1 MITTVGLGETV
12 NYKFTTSVNG
22 VPTQLAGSPA
32 VACYVGSST
41 TERTTGVTL
50 TVDFDARTGLNNVA
64 IVATSGNG
72 YAAGERI
79 TLVLTAGT
87 VGGYSVVGTVVGA
100 FCVVP
105 AMVYDALVDGT
116 DTLQADVT
124 QWLGTAAATPSV
136 AGVPEVDLTHIA
148 GSAVNTSSAQ
158 LGVNV
163 VQAAGTAWGS
173 GAITAGAIASNAITS
188 AKIAANAIGASQIAA
203 GAIDAATFAADVDA
217 EILSYLVDDA
227 TKIDASALNTATGT
241 TIPAILTDTAEIGAA
256 GAGLTEAGGTG
267 DHLTAVPWNAAWD
280 AEVQSE
286 AEDALVAHR
295 LDELMNADSDI
306 DGAAP
311 PTVGS
316 VVHEL
321 LSKTAGSFTFDQT
334 TDSLEALRDRGDA
347 AWLTATGFSTLDAAG
362 VRTAVGLAAA
372 NLDTQLAALPTTAEN
387 AAAVWDEARS
397 GHISAGTFG
406 EGVASVQGNVTGSVA
421 SVTGAVGSVTGN
433 VGGNVSGS
441 VGSVATGGIAAGS
454 IADGALTAAKFAS
467 GAFDAVWSV
476 STRTLTSISGLGIAL
491 ATKLTKYVQLL
502 ARKDSAIATDN
513 ATELTEINAD
523 GGSGAGAFAN
533 TTDAVEALRDNQQ
546 TAAAAALTAYDP
558 PTNAEMEAR
567 TLAAAAYATAAA
579 QATAQADLDVL
590 AGSDGVTLATSQP
603 HYAPAT
609 AASATAIETDTQ
621 DIQSRLP
628 AALVG
633 GRIDATVD
641 AAGMESGAIDAILD
655 DAIGDGTITLRQALR
670 VLIAGMAGKI
680 SGAATTTV
688 TIRNLADTADV
699 VVATV
704 DADGNR
710 TAVTVTP

>member
-1 MITTVGLGETV
+1 MTTTVGLGETV

-79 TLVLTAGT
+79 TLVITAGT

-173 GAITAGAIASNAITS
+173 GAITSGAFASGAITATA
-188 AKIAANAIGASQIAA
+188 IAANAIGASEL
-203 GAIDAATFAADVDA
+203 AADAVA
-217 EILSYLVDDA
+217 EI
-227 TKIDASALNTATGT
+227 
-241 TIPAILTDTAEIGAA
+241 
-256 GAGLTEAGGTG
+256 
-267 DHLTAVPWNAAWD
+267 
-280 AEVQSE
+280 
-286 AEDALVAHR
+286 
-295 LDELMNADSDI
+295 AD
-306 DGAAP
+306 
-311 PTVGS
+311 
-316 VVHEL
+316 
-321 LSKTAGSFTFDQT
+321 
-334 TDSLEALRDRGDA
+334 
-347 AWLTATGFSTLDAAG
+347 
-362 VRTAVGLAAA
+362 
-372 NLDTQLAALPTTAEN
+372 
-387 AAAVWDEARS
+387 AVWDEARS

-633 GRIDATVD
+633 GRMSSDAVAISGSTAAADAVEANIANLDAAVSSRATQAQILSDATPFAGANLDAAVSTRATPTQVNAEVVD
-641 AAGMESGAIDAILD
+641 ALSVDTYAEPTG
-655 DAIGDGTITLRQALR
+655 
-670 VLIAGMAGKI
+670 VPP
-680 SGAATTTV
+680 ATTTLERKIGQV
-688 TIRNLADTADV
+688 YMALRNRVDV
-699 VVATV
+699 DSNTGKKQFFDDGGAAEWEKDFT
-704 DADGNR
+704 DAGNVYSESEGN
-710 TAVTVTP
+710 AP

>member
-1 MITTVGLGETV
+1 MIKNTAGQKVGVQMVSATDGSAFTGTVTVYVTVDAGTQALGSVGSGVCTHEGNGFHTYAPAQAET
-12 NYKFTTSVNG
+12 NGDHLAFTYIGTGAVPVTVQVYPVAGDAYTRLGAPAGASVSAD
-22 VPTQLAGSPA
+22 LADIESKVDDLETRVSATRAGYLDNLSAGA
-32 VACYVGSST
+32 VAL
-41 TERTTGVTL
+41 E
-50 TVDFDARTGLNNVA
+50 
-64 IVATSGNG
+64 AT
-72 YAAGERI
+72 
-79 TLVLTAGT
+79 
-87 VGGYSVVGTVVGA
+87 
-100 FCVVP
+100 
-105 AMVYDALVDGT
+105 
-116 DTLQADVT
+116 
-124 QWLGTAAATPSV
+124 
-136 AGVPEVDLTHIA
+136 
-148 GSAVNTSSAQ
+148 AQ
-158 LGVNV
+158 
-163 VQAAGTAWGS
+163 S
-173 GAITAGAIASNAITS
+173 
-188 AKIAANAIGASQIAA
+188 
-203 GAIDAATFAADVDA
+203 
-217 EILSYLVDDA
+217 
-227 TKIDASALNTATGT
+227 
-241 TIPAILTDTAEIGAA
+241 ILTDTAEIGAA

-316 VVHEL
+316 VVHEM
-321 LSKTAGSFTFDQT
+321 LSKTAGSFTYDQT
-334 TDSLEALRDRGDA
+334 TDSLEAVRDRGDA
-347 AWLTATGFSTLDAAG
+347 AWITATGFSTLDAAG

-387 AAAVWDEARS
+387 ADAVWDEARS

-546 TAAAAALTAYDP
+546 TAAAAALAAYDP

-603 HYAPAT
+603 NYAPAT

-633 GRIDATVD
+633 GRMSSDAVAISGSTAAADAVEANIANLDAAVSSRATQAQILSDATPFAGANLDAAVSTRATPTQVNAEVVD
-641 AAGMESGAIDAILD
+641 ALSVDTYAEPTG
-655 DAIGDGTITLRQALR
+655 
-670 VLIAGMAGKI
+670 VPP
-680 SGAATTTV
+680 ATTTLERKIGQV
-688 TIRNLADTADV
+688 YMALRNRVDV
-699 VVATV
+699 DSNTGKKQFFDDGGAAEWEKDFT
-704 DADGNR
+704 DAGNVYSESEGN
-710 TAVTVTP
+710 AP